1 MSNRCQCLIPVLALA
16 VLGLADSIQA
26 QGRGF
31 RGPPEAVRTRGG
43 SYFVDAS
50 LSDAGDDVTGTAR
63 WAETD
68 HVKQAVDEGHLSLL
82 YLFDPEAN
90 KKKHERFETSL
101 FNHSNLNVSL
111 KLFKCARVN
120 LTQDDAAEPTDE
132 KKAPFFV
139 VFDAKGKCVGE
150 VSMRGYKA
158 SAAPLLKL
166 LNSAAKRHAKG
177 EAKGDGKRRA
187 KLTLPAFVKKY
198 RDFLNDLTQLEA
210 RKSALESKRAR
221 LENQPPVDRAKM
233 AKLEKDE
240 AQLQKSEEKLLANE
254 TKILTSAKIPP
265 RDEKAR
271 RVGERRWGR
280 GR

>member
-16 VLGLADSIQA
+16 VLGLAESIHA
-26 QGRGF
+26 QGGRGR

-43 SYFVDAS
+43 SYFVDVTLPDAS
-50 LSDAGDDVTGTAR
+50 DDLTGADRLAAT
-63 WAETD
+63 E
-68 HVKQAVDEGHLSLL
+68 HVKKAAEEGHLSLL

-90 KKKHERFETSL
+90 KKKHERFETTL
-101 FNHSNLNVSL
+101 FNHPNVNVSL
-111 KLFKCARVN
+111 KLFKCARVD
-120 LTQDDAAEPTDE
+120 LTQDDAAESNDE

-158 SAAPLLKL
+158 ASAPLLKL
-166 LNSAAKRHAKG
+166 LNRAAKGHGKG
-177 EAKGDGKRRA
+177 QA
-187 KLTLPAFVKKY
+187 KLALPAFVKKY
-198 RDFLNDLTQLEA
+198 RGFLNDLTQHEA

-221 LENQPPVDRAKM
+221 LENQPPVDRTKL

-240 AQLQKSEEKLLANE
+240 AQLQKAEEKLYESE
-254 TKILTSAKIPP
+254 TKILTRARIPP